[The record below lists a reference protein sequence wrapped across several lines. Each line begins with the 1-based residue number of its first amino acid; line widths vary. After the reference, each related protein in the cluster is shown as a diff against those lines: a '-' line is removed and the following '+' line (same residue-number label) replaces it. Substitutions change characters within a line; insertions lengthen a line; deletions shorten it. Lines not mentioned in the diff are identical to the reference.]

1 MMMVKIL
8 TFAQRHD
15 PSMLESVLDIAAAM
29 LNDLPPLSMA
39 GPEAGFGP
47 DVVWRLY
54 SYWLVC
60 SLALSCMP
68 QTLNRGRAVS
78 LSSALCD

>member
-1 MMMVKIL
+1 MMVKIL
-8 TFAQRHD
+8 AFAQRHD

-54 SYWLVC
+54 SCWPVCPRPFVHADDTHSRTRGFSLVRLVC
-60 SLALSCMP
+60 A
-68 QTLNRGRAVS
+68 
-78 LSSALCD
+78 

>member
-8 TFAQRHD
+8 AFAQRHD

-39 GPEAGFGP
+39 GPETGFGP
-47 DVVWRLY
+47 DVVWPLG
-54 SYWLVC
+54 SFISHMLH
-60 SLALSCMP
+60 
-68 QTLNRGRAVS
+68 
-78 LSSALCD
+78 